1 MGNKPST
8 TTTTNTATKNPW
20 DPTIAPLTGIVNQA
34 QTLAGDVGNFTP
46 TTSSQ
51 TQSGIDML
59 TRLSQGGPT
68 AGNQA
73 LNNVVGGSGQ
83 GFNTGLGQLS
93 SVANGGMLNSNTYLD
108 PVINRTMNDTADKV
122 NSQFTAGGRYGSGA
136 HTGTLTKELGNTAA
150 NMRLGNYTTERAAQD
165 AAAKTLY
172 GGGLQGAGFSGQLDQ
187 TAAMPA
193 QYALQAGQIQ
203 DRINEAQRQAPM
215 NALNWQ
221 ASITNPIAQMGG
233 TNNSTNTQQTVQP
246 TNWLTTGLGIGM
258 AGLGAMS
265 GNPMALANLGKNM
278 GGLMGGLGGKETS
291 PVNGYANNDPYGSYD
306 LR

>member
-20 DPTIAPLTGIVNQA
+20 DPAIPALTGMVDSA
-34 QTLAGDVGNFTP
+34 SSLAGNVGNFTP
-46 TTSSQ
+46 TTSSM
-51 TQSGIDML
+51 TQQGIDML
-59 TRLSQGGPT
+59 GNLANRGPT

-73 LNNVVGGSGQ
+73 LGNVVSGSGE

-93 SVANGGMLNSNTYLD
+93 GVANGGMLNSNTYLD
-108 PVINRTMNDTADKV
+108 PVINRTMNETADKV
-122 NSQFTAGGRYGSGA
+122 NSQFTAAGRYGSGA

-172 GGGLQGAGFSGQLDQ
+172 GGGLQGAGFSGQLDA

-193 QYALQAGQIQ
+193 QYALQAGALQ
-203 DRINEAQRQAPM
+203 DKIANDARMAPM

-233 TNNSTNTQQTVQP
+233 TQDSTGTQKTVQP
-246 TNWLTTGLGIGM
+246 TNWLTTGMGIAGM
-258 AGLGAMS
+258 GLGALS
-265 GNPMALANLGKNM
+265 GNPMALANIGSNM
-278 GGLMGGLGGKETS
+278 SGLMGGLGGGGGS
-291 PVNGYANNDPYGSYD
+291 VNGYANNDPYGSYYA
-306 LR
+306 